1 MDPHITGNSAY
12 KCAVVR
18 WSVLYSWIFLNIPRC
33 FLNAIQLFVVWLILC
48 PHYKDLTIYMSF
60 YLSVYLYLSI
70 HSSIYLSVY
79 LYLSIHSS
87 IYLSIYIY
95 LSIHPFIHLSI
106 SIYPYLPISPPIC
119 PSVHPSSIHS
129 YNHSF
134 IHLPSTYPLP
144 KRSLF
149 VFILIGMILLNTLA
163 W

>member
-95 LSIHPFIHLSI
+95 LSIHPSIYLNLSI
-106 SIYPYLPISPPIC
+106 SAYL
-119 PSVHPSSIHS
+119 SIHPPFI
-129 YNHSF
+129 HSF
-134 IHLPSTYPLP
+134 IHSFIYHLPTLCPRGHCLSLSWSEWFCSTLSHDNVP
-144 KRSLF
+144 
-149 VFILIGMILLNTLA
+149 
-163 W
+163 